1 MTTANATRAA
11 YVANATRA
19 ALALAIM
26 AQEEYRKAVAEAF
39 DAFDGGRPGAAA
51 VTALRRV
58 ATRPAPVVEGRRPLA
73 EELAFLVNAYDGGA
87 VDHERAAR
95 RYDVDAVEGVPFADR
110 VDARPWF
117 LNVMPD
123 GTEMWQTIPDDVEF

>member
-1 MTTANATRAA
+1 MTTTITARAA
-11 YVANATRA
+11 YVATVTKT

-26 AQEEYRKAVAEAF
+26 AQEEYRKAVVEAF
-39 DAFDGGRPGAAA
+39 AAYDGGRPGAAA
-51 VTALRRV
+51 VAALRRV
-58 ATRPAPVVEGRRPLA
+58 AVRPATAIESRRPATETAAL
-73 EELAFLVNAYDGGA
+73 LVNAYDGGYDA
-87 VDHERAAR
+87 AERAAR
-95 RYDVDAVEGVPFADR
+95 RWDIDAVEGVPFADR